1 MQVQLKQIIVPP
13 GQQLLITDVSWQ
25 MYEQLL
31 EEYDEKPGVRINY
44 SQGVL
49 EIMVPLPEHED
60 DKVMIADFVK
70 AILEECEI
78 EFRSLGSTTFK
89 SQQMSQG
96 IEADDCFYIEN
107 EAVVRGKK
115 RIDLTVEPPP
125 DLAIEID
132 ISSRTR
138 FNNYEA
144 LGVGELWR
152 FNGTK
157 LEINVLQAG
166 RYVQVSE
173 SSHFPGLPLI
183 GEVIPQYLE
192 QSKIEGRNK
201 TMKAFRAW
209 VRTRLEER

>member
-1 MQVQLKQIIVPP
+1 MQIQLQQIIVPP
-13 GQQLLITDVSWQ
+13 GQQLLITNVSWQ

-31 EEYDEKPGVRINY
+31 EEFGEKRSSRINY

-60 DKVMIADFVK
+60 DKIMIGDFIKV
-70 AILEECEI
+70 ILEELDI

-89 SQQMSQG
+89 SQNMNQA

-107 EAVVRGKK
+107 EAAVRGKQ
-115 RIDLTVEPPP
+115 RLDLTGDPPP

-132 ISSRTR
+132 ITSRTR
-138 FNNYEA
+138 LNNYQA
-144 LGVGELWR
+144 LGVRELWR

-157 LEINVLQAG
+157 LEINVLQLG
-166 RYVQVSE
+166 QYIQCDE
-173 SSHFPGLPLI
+173 SPHFPKFPLI
-183 GEVIPQYLE
+183 EVIPEYLE
-192 QSKIEGRNK
+192 RSKIEGRNK

-209 VRTRLEER
+209 VQSKKALS